1 MKEEEENEVMTR
13 VRIFYPTTSHPVSL
27 SKPLI
32 QLPHSP
38 TSSSLFSLDLPS
50 TFPPIFP
57 YKFSPSKFSTSLTP
71 NPAPSANSYTLSGPS
86 RAPTSAPSPHSPSS
100 APTPPRSPP

>member
-1 MKEEEENEVMTR
+1 MKEEEENEAMTGSEYSTQQPR
-13 VRIFYPTTSHPVSL
+13 TQSPL
-27 SKPLI
+27 SKNLI
-32 QLPHSP
+32 QFPHSP

-50 TFPPIFP
+50 TFFPNFP

-71 NPAPSANSYTLSGPS
+71 NPAPSTNSYTLFGPS

-100 APTPPRSPP
+100 ALTPPRSPP